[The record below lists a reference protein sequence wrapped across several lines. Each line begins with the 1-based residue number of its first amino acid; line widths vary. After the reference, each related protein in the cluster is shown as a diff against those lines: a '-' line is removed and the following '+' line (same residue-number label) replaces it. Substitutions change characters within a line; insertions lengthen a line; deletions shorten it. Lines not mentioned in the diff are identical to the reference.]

1 MLEFLTQQQFLQALA
16 ALVGPLAVFAAP
28 TEEIE
33 RMLFGVEIA
42 DEQVVVETP
51 TDVVPQDLGIPGA
64 A

>member
-1 MLEFLTQQQFLQALA
+1 VLEFLTEQQFLQALA

-33 RMLFGVEIA
+33 RMLFGVDTA
-42 DEQVVVETP
+42 DEQIIVETP
-51 TDVVPQDLGIPGA
+51 PDLVPQDLGIPDA